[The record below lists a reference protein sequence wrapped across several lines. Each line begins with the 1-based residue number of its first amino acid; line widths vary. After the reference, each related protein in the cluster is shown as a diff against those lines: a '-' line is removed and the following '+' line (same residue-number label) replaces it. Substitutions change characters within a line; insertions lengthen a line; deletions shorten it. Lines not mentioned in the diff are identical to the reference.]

1 MKQEQMFDSYSVST
15 TDFGTAYEFLDEF
28 SKSLEVVSMYTRD
41 IRLVSFISEEPDGTF
56 VVSVSNP
63 PDPKSATFGGKIG
76 FPKVYRLER
85 NSLTLGGK
93 LSDHFIDEFKK
104 NGYILSIDKKTY
116 ICSAV
121 TLGTLCTR
129 CSIAGDGILSGTSP
143 MRDALIGELLYQR
156 SSKCTLVMRKSDD
169 GIKKIFSVL
178 GSAYAPIKQNVVKDI
193 IEESE
198 KILGM
203 KAVLKKFTA
212 DNFITRAYIEFPDKA
227 EEFSRTYHLKDD
239 DHVYPGVCIS
249 TSDIGDSSLTVWGTI
264 RIGKIESPAFC
275 GEYSRKHSG
284 EIKLD
289 EIGEKINQNIFDEYK
304 AIPERLVDLLAIEV
318 DDPKAVI
325 TAACKEAGFNKI
337 LGKNETKDFI
347 EALSDEFVDGVTYTA
362 YDIATGLVSAADR
375 VKGLSDN
382 TLLLFRKNIK
392 DAIFVNYEDITS
404 RLKSGVYLTA

>member
-1 MKQEQMFDSYSVST
+1 MKQEQMFDSYSVVTS
-15 TDFGTAYEFLDEF
+15 DFGTAYEFLDEF

-56 VVSVSNP
+56 VVSVSTP

-85 NSLTLGGK
+85 NSFTLGGK

-104 NGYILSIDKKTY
+104 NGYVLSIDKKTY

-129 CSIAGDGILSGTSP
+129 CSIAGEGILSGTSP

-178 GSAYAPIKQNVVKDI
+178 GSAYAPIKQTVIKDI
-193 IEESE
+193 IAESE

-203 KAVLKKFTA
+203 KATLKKFTA

-227 EEFSRTYHLKDD
+227 EDFSRTYHLKGDN
-239 DHVYPGVCIS
+239 VFPGVCIS

-264 RIGKIESPAFC
+264 RIGNIESPVFC

-289 EIGEKINQNIFDEYK
+289 EIGEKINQNIFDEYE
-304 AIPERLVDLLAIEV
+304 AIPKRLVELLKIEV
-318 DDPKAVI
+318 TDPKVVI

-347 EALSDEFVDGVTYTA
+347 EALSAEFTDVVTYTA

-375 VKGLSDN
+375 VKGLSEN

-392 DAIFVNYEDITS
+392 EAIFVNYEDIIS
-404 RLKSGVYLTA
+404 RLKSGVYLIA